1 MEQGTKITGAGLAV
15 KNGGVEFGNM
25 ATRARKYDFDVGCLR
40 PFFGKDGKAY
50 INIRNR
56 QARSEKDP
64 KYIKLQVA
72 NATLTYDQWKEIET
86 TVQEAAR
93 VRTPAVTFLR
103 GRGLAKSFSGFGKT
117 IHKRQRRKEKTGA
130 QRSMDAL
137 TQGQENALV
146 YDDVDTPLPI
156 NHDQFGLTMRQM
168 AIGDGTDGADL
179 QADNIFESTRNV
191 VEDVEETLLTDT
203 TFTYGG
209 ATVYSAINHPNRNT
223 VSLAQN
229 WDDSGKTG
237 EEIVDDVSAMVQAAR
252 NDRQY
257 GEGVLLTPTGYD
269 QPLDADF
276 KANGSLTVRQRIKE
290 LTGITDV
297 ITCDKLPADTVV
309 WIQLDRRTF
318 MMLDGLPLTT
328 IEWSTFGGLQVNWK
342 IITIQVPDFRPDY
355 AGRLG
360 LVVLS

>member
-1 MEQGTKITGAGLAV
+1 MAEKTELTGAGMAV

-25 ATRARKYDFDVGCLR
+25 GTRLTKFGWDPGCLR
-40 PFFGKDGKAY
+40 PYFGKDGIPY

-56 QARSEKDP
+56 QAKSKKDP
-64 KYIKLQVA
+64 QYRKLRVA
-72 NATLTYDQWKEIET
+72 NATLTYDQWKLIEE

-93 VRTPAVTFLR
+93 VRTPAVDFLR
-103 GRGLAKSFSGFGKT
+103 GRGLSKTFSGFGKT

-130 QRSMDAL
+130 QKSMDAL
-137 TQGQENALV
+137 TQGQENAVV

-156 NHDQFGLTMRQM
+156 THDQFGLGLRQM
-168 AIGDGTDGADL
+168 EIGNGVDGADL
-179 QADNIFESTRNV
+179 QADNIFESTKNIT
-191 VEDVEETLLTDT
+191 EDVEESLLTDT
-203 TFTYGG
+203 TFVYGG

-223 VSLAQN
+223 VTLSQN

-237 EEIVDDVSAMVQAAR
+237 EEIVDDCSAMVQAAR

-257 GEGVLLTPTGYD
+257 GDGVLLTPTAYD

-276 KANGSLTVRQRIKE
+276 KANGSLTVRQRIKQ
-290 LTGITDV
+290 LTGISDV

-309 WIQLDRRTF
+309 WIQLSRETF

-342 IITIQVPDFRPDY
+342 IITIQVPDFRPDF